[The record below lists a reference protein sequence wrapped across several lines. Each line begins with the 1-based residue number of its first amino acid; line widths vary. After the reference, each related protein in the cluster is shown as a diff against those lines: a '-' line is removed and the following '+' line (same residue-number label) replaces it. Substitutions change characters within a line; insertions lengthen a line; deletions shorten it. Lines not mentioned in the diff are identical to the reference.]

1 MAAKTRYMSIGDM
14 ESICRIAGISPD
26 RIRRR
31 AGLGSSME
39 ELRRTGVTASEYF
52 ALCTALEEESDRA
65 DLPVFL
71 GQTSARVPRQSEM
84 LAYTCSPDVETGI
97 RRLALFKPL
106 LAPVSLGVERR
117 PTGLHLTCAGS
128 DPDLAIPTSYVALH
142 GVFIVELV
150 RTTTAA
156 HVVPRAVHMPDPGA
170 ARPALE
176 AFFGCAIEPAAA
188 SEIILSHED
197 AQRPLISE
205 NEAVWRAFEPDLQKR
220 LAARNK
226 ATTMTERVRTTLIE
240 LLPSGEVSADAV
252 ADRQRVSK
260 RSLQRKLSEE
270 GVSYQAVLDGIRSE
284 LATRYLRRGD
294 LSVGEISYL
303 LGFRDPNSFYRAFQ
317 KWTRTTPARARL
329 DLMEAPG

>member
-39 ELRRTGVTASEYF
+39 ELRRTGVTATEYF

-117 PTGLHLTCAGS
+117 PTGLH
-128 DPDLAIPTSYVALH
+128 
-142 GVFIVELV
+142 
-150 RTTTAA
+150 
-156 HVVPRAVHMPDPGA
+156 
-170 ARPALE
+170 
-176 AFFGCAIEPAAA
+176 
-188 SEIILSHED
+188 
-197 AQRPLISE
+197 
-205 NEAVWRAFEPDLQKR
+205 
-220 LAARNK
+220 
-226 ATTMTERVRTTLIE
+226 
-240 LLPSGEVSADAV
+240 SGEVSADAV